1 VISTSSSPGPYLG
14 DFSEGLIGCQ
24 WHQSTRPAS
33 PNFPMIPMIPEILG
47 YHDSRN
53 DWVSRSNSS
62 KRRAELLRS
71 FFFQVHRGP
80 VPFIVTVIIVTVIF

>member
-1 VISTSSSPGPYLG
+1 
-14 DFSEGLIGCQ
+14 
-24 WHQSTRPAS
+24 
-33 PNFPMIPMIPEILG
+33 MIPMIPEILG

-53 DWVSRSNSS
+53 ESRSNSS

-80 VPFIVTVIIVTVIF
+80 VPCIVTVIIVTVIF